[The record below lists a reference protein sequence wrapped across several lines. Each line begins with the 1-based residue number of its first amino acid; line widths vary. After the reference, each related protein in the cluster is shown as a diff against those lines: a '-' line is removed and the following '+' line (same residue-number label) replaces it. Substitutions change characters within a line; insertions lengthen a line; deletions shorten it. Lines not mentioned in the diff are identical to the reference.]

1 MSKRRDLSL
10 SEKIDLL
17 KKYDD
22 LPKMGQREA
31 ANKLGVPQSSLCK
44 ILKNRYDVEVS
55 FVDNE
60 QTSRKRKRCGKD
72 EEVENALKRWF
83 TVVRDKDIRVDGPLM
98 KTQAEKL
105 AKKMGKE
112 DFCATDGWLAR
123 WRRRENISWGKP
135 AGESGEAD
143 LPAANAWL
151 RDVWPSLTAEYMSD
165 SIYNAD
171 ETGLYF
177 RALPEHTFV
186 FKNDKA
192 KGVKISKERITVLC
206 CASLAGERQQLVVI
220 GKSKKPRCFKNV
232 KKLPVQY
239 FFNGNAWMTMNI
251 FEEWLRAWDRQLTR
265 KILLLVDN
273 CTAHNVNFTLKNIR
287 LVYLP
292 ANTTSLIQPCDQGII
307 RTMKHYYRREMR
319 TRIADEIEEILEKG
333 TNNDIRANDV
343 AKKITLLDAIHLLA
357 KSWQEVTDKTIQNC
371 FLKGGFATPSVI
383 PPDEDDHCD
392 LSSLSPPSGMDEEE
406 FNEWVAIDDGLPTSS
421 ALTEEEICAD
431 ITESNEGLPESV
443 DDEEEG
449 DPILPPPSHSETMKA
464 LGTLRR
470 AFQFYG
476 EHFDVHFNYEKY
488 VAQMLEDKK
497 RQSNIDV
504 FFSRKTL

>member
-151 RDVWPSLTAEYMSD
+151 RDVWPSLTAEYTSD

-186 FKNDKA
+186 FKNARQKA
-192 KGVKISKERITVLC
+192 
-206 CASLAGERQQLVVI
+206 
-220 GKSKKPRCFKNV
+220 
-232 KKLPVQY
+232 
-239 FFNGNAWMTMNI
+239 
-251 FEEWLRAWDRQLTR
+251 
-265 KILLLVDN
+265 
-273 CTAHNVNFTLKNIR
+273 
-287 LVYLP
+287 
-292 ANTTSLIQPCDQGII
+292 
-307 RTMKHYYRREMR
+307 
-319 TRIADEIEEILEKG
+319 
-333 TNNDIRANDV
+333 
-343 AKKITLLDAIHLLA
+343 
-357 KSWQEVTDKTIQNC
+357 
-371 FLKGGFATPSVI
+371 
-383 PPDEDDHCD
+383 
-392 LSSLSPPSGMDEEE
+392 
-406 FNEWVAIDDGLPTSS
+406 
-421 ALTEEEICAD
+421 
-431 ITESNEGLPESV
+431 
-443 DDEEEG
+443 
-449 DPILPPPSHSETMKA
+449 
-464 LGTLRR
+464 
-470 AFQFYG
+470 
-476 EHFDVHFNYEKY
+476 
-488 VAQMLEDKK
+488 
-497 RQSNIDV
+497 
-504 FFSRKTL
+504 